1 MKEEELLELCR
12 KMNNKFRVP
21 LTENEVKSIA
31 NSIYKTYH
39 SDELGREHEKA
50 LRKELENR
58 GIIDLYCVSAKL
70 RFTNKRC
77 IEWLDITPEEQD
89 KMETIISKR
98 KKYDR
103 NNEKRCPKDED
114 GYSKKKLPIKERRA
128 KVKELMDKGYKQKQI
143 AEALGI
149 DVEVV
154 KNDRKA
160 INKAQK

>member
-1 MKEEELLELCR
+1 M
-12 KMNNKFRVP
+12 
-21 LTENEVKSIA
+21 
-31 NSIYKTYH
+31 
-39 SDELGREHEKA
+39 GREHEKA
-50 LRKELENR
+50 LRKELEDR

-128 KVKELMDKGYKQKQI
+128 KVKELMDKGYGYKRI
-143 AEALGI
+143 ATELGI
-149 DVEVV
+149 TQDTA
-154 KNDRKA
+154 KNDVRALK
-160 INKAQK
+160 K